1 MTLGLMMARRS
12 DGSRRVKEGR
22 GSAEILYWR
31 GICGGARGSEGG
43 GVGARLLVGVG
54 GRGRGMGGG
63 NGLRRGTSGV

>member
-12 DGSRRVKEGR
+12 VGSRHVKEGR

-31 GICGGARGSEGG
+31 GICGGARGSKGG

-54 GRGRGMGGG
+54 GRGRGTGGG